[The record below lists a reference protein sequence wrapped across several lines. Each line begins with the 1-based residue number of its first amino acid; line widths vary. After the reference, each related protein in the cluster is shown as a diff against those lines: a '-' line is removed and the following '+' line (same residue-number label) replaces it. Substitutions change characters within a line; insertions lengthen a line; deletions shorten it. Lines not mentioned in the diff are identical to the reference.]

1 MRKAKMGVRLGAS
14 SMPLLS
20 DAVSSEEEPSEVGG
34 SSLSPCSVLCLL
46 LGVLTVV
53 NVAVTLWV
61 WVLEFLLFWGKRG
74 CLQKHNSQS
83 AFQDFS

>member
-1 MRKAKMGVRLGAS
+1 MRNAKMSVRLGAS

-20 DAVSSEEEPSEVGG
+20 DAEEEPSEVGG